1 MKSIFNNIISY
12 RQSAAALLT
21 ILLAALTLTACSSD
35 PVVEPQQPNE
45 GLVPIVLGGG
55 QEAQMEASTRAGERN
70 LEDVL
75 KELYASET
83 PSFRVWAFKTMAY
96 DEATKV
102 YSAPQTVMDRYI
114 VQWTENTAGTTLSN
128 VADWEYVGI
137 ENSHLGTGALQDIKY
152 WDMSATSY
160 RFFGFAPCNRL
171 EPGAGANYTYP
182 ADHGDNYRWLDISFP
197 ADAEHPELAPYISNL
212 WFANSASE
220 GKYKYRDCVKM
231 EFMKPVCKV
240 RIKLLDM
247 FGQPITDPVAQANFT
262 DLEFKPDGG
271 AKIVQKGNLKVS
283 YAITGPATIA
293 HYTPSVTIEGDPTGT
308 VSINKTGTDY
318 DDWYNVLPHVE
329 QGAYQLVGHIGGKQ
343 KIAVVPAQYMS
354 WQPNMS
360 YTYVFKMTDQE
371 FQFIDIV
378 QVAVTEW
385 RTEEDSHE
393 VYNW

>member
-1 MKSIFNNIISY
+1 MKSIFNNIY

-35 PVVEPQQPNE
+35 PVVEPQQPGEN
-45 GLVPIVLGGG
+45 LVPIVLGGG
-55 QEAQMEASTRAGERN
+55 QEAQMEASTRVGERN

-75 KELYASET
+75 KELNASET

-96 DEATKV
+96 DEVTKV

-171 EPGAGANYTYP
+171 EPGTGANYTYP
-182 ADHGDNYRWLDISFP
+182 ANHGDNYRWLDISFP

-247 FGQPITDPVAQANFT
+247 YGQPIENPQESGFT

-308 VSINKTGTDY
+308 VAIDEK
-318 DDWYNVLPHVE
+318 DDTYSQWYNVLPHVE